1 MTVALVLAGGMLGAP
16 ARYLIDR
23 RMSARFPTG
32 LPWGTLTVNIVGSA
46 LLGV

>member
-23 RMSARFPTG
+23 RMSASDRDLMAP
-32 LPWGTLTVNIVGSA
+32 A
-46 LLGV
+46 